1 MDSKKIISICI
12 FFGIIFSIITGL
24 GVYSFTNKRNRSNKD
39 SVVQIGD
46 SGKSVEYN
54 SVQTVSSEERISP
67 TAQVVMNQYYK
78 KCGHTTKNKY
88 SVPEEIINMN
98 EKQVQ
103 KYYYGWK
110 IDKFS
115 SSELILSKVNPG
127 ICDEHYVV
135 KDVDGL
141 VNVYNLDDDGAESL
155 VYSTE
160 IETKYL
166 PQEDREK
173 LKNGINIVGK
183 DNLSILLE
191 DYE

>member
-1 MDSKKIISICI
+1 
-12 FFGIIFSIITGL
+12 
-24 GVYSFTNKRNRSNKD
+24 
-39 SVVQIGD
+39 
-46 SGKSVEYN
+46 
-54 SVQTVSSEERISP
+54 
-67 TAQVVMNQYYK
+67 
-78 KCGHTTKNKY
+78 
-88 SVPEEIINMN
+88 MN

-103 KYYYGWK
+103 KYYYGWN
-110 IDKFS
+110 IDRFS

>member
-67 TAQVVMNQYYK
+67 TAQVVMNQSYK